1 MGVNPSQAKTH
12 QFCLEMFLS
21 KYNNM
26 FCVFFIILYF
36 FVFSLFFLVQL
47 KKIIYLC
54 KCFHTDGKSLWKIVG
69 LGTYIWNGVTVR
81 FEFDVLRISQVRTTG
96 QKQSNGTPLV
106 MIILPFGLSSVIGT
120 IYHSVWGFRVARFD

>member
-1 MGVNPSQAKTH
+1 MIPHRWEILMVN
-12 QFCLEMFLS
+12 CR
-21 KYNNM
+21 
-26 FCVFFIILYF
+26 
-36 FVFSLFFLVQL
+36 
-47 KKIIYLC
+47 
-54 KCFHTDGKSLWKIVG
+54 